1 MRFRV
6 LGVVDIV
13 DADGSTRA
21 IGSVNQRTVLAA
33 LLANRP
39 EVVTLDTLVDAL
51 WGETPPRSAV
61 TTLRTYVSRLR
72 AHVGDALTT
81 RGPGFALDVPATD
94 VDAGRFEHLLDAANR
109 AEPPEAIALLD
120 EALGL
125 WRGPAFGDR
134 FDVACVRG
142 EARRLEERRAAARE
156 ARITALLA
164 AGRTDEAAAAAEA
177 LVADEPLREG
187 AWVHLIEALA
197 ASQRSADALRAFQR
211 AKAALAEAGLD
222 PSGGLRAAETAV
234 LTRAPAPP
242 PSATQPLLGEPE
254 RSVPP
259 AMTSS
264 FVGRDADR
272 DRIVDLLDRAR
283 LVTLI
288 GPGGVGKTRLAL
300 EVARVAAER
309 TSQGARVVELA
320 RVSSADEVPD
330 VIVASLG
337 FSADGVSAVEMLDR
351 ARRLD
356 LLVVLDNAEHVI
368 DAVAETVER
377 LLGAESAMRLLV
389 TSRERLGVDGEHAWT
404 VAPLATTGADA
415 PARRLFIDRA
425 RAAVPD
431 LEVSNDDPVVAR
443 LVQRLDGLP
452 LAIEMAAGHLPTA
465 ALGELAD
472 VVDERYDVLRSS
484 RRDVAER
491 HRSLTAVLE
500 WSEAQLADTERAVL
514 AEMSVFN
521 GPVEAGDLD
530 GVLPTPGGAAVVRS
544 LAARSLVDVDRTGRR
559 ARFGLLQTVRA
570 FALDR
575 LDNRGQVDTMA
586 RRHAEWYTA
595 AAAVA
600 DRQLRGLDEPVGHRR
615 LDEALG
621 EVRAAHRWA
630 RHNDIALACRLSAHL
645 HHYAQSRLV
654 DEPLRW
660 AEELV
665 EVVADGDRN
674 LSGVLASAAT
684 RAIQRGDLVLA
695 RRLAE
700 RGVDV
705 ASDGADSFGA
715 LEAVADSNLFSGR
728 LDRSREAYQTLA
740 DRAVAVGDLY
750 YFAMA
755 RTGVVLAQCYAGR
768 SPGIDDLADIEPLE
782 LGPST
787 RGWLHYA
794 YGEVLGD
801 RDPARAF
808 AEFERALTL
817 ARAGGNRL
825 LEGVALVSSC
835 ALRARAGDVG
845 EAVRTFD
852 TAIRHWQRLAA
863 TTHQLTTLRN
873 LPVLLRRIDEPGLA
887 AELVGLVQHDAVPTY
902 GAEAHRLAD
911 VRAWAWAR
919 LGADRF
925 EECFHRGR
933 QRDRTTVEDWVLT
946 ELAQIGA
953 RSARAWPPGPARS

>member
-6 LGVVDIV
+6 LGAVDLV

-33 LLANRP
+33 LLANRA
-39 EVVTLDTLVDAL
+39 EVVTLDTLIDAL

-72 AHVGDALTT
+72 AQIGDDLST
-81 RGPGFALDVPATD
+81 RGHGFTLDVPATD
-94 VDAGRFEHLLDAANR
+94 MDAGRFEHLLDAAKW
-109 AEPPEAIALLD
+109 AEPAEAVAMLD
-120 EALGL
+120 DALGL

-156 ARITALLA
+156 ARVAALLA
-164 AGRTDEAAAAAEA
+164 AGRSDEAAAAAEA

-187 AWVHLIEALA
+187 GWIHLIEALA
-197 ASQRSADALRAFQR
+197 ATQRSADALRAFQR
-211 AKAALAEAGLD
+211 AKAALTEAGLD
-222 PSGGLRAAETAV
+222 PSSGLRAAEAAV
-234 LTRAPAPP
+234 LIGAPAPP
-242 PSATQPLLGEPE
+242 QSAMPPLLGAPQ

-259 AMTSS
+259 AMPSS
-264 FVGRDADR
+264 FVGRDDDR
-272 DRIVDLLDRAR
+272 DRIIDLLDRAR

-288 GPGGVGKTRLAL
+288 GPGGVGKSRLAL

-337 FSADGVSAVEMLDR
+337 FSADGVGAVEMLDR

-356 LLVVLDNAEHVI
+356 LLVVLDNAEHVV
-368 DAVAETVER
+368 DAVARTVER
-377 LLGAESAMRLLV
+377 LLGGESAMRLLV
-389 TSRERLGVDGEHAWT
+389 TSRERLGVDGEHTWS
-404 VAPLATTGADA
+404 VAPLATVGADA
-415 PARRLFIDRA
+415 PARRLFVDRA
-425 RAAVPD
+425 RAAVTD
-431 LEVSNDDPVVAR
+431 IELSNDDPGVVR

-452 LAIEMAAGHLPTA
+452 LAIEMAAGQLPTA

-472 VVDERYDVLRSS
+472 VLEERYDVLQSP
-484 RRDVAER
+484 RRNVADR
-491 HRSLTAVLE
+491 HRSLAAVLE
-500 WSEAQLADTERAVL
+500 WSEAQLTDRERAVL
-514 AEMSVFN
+514 AQLSVFS
-521 GPVEAGDLD
+521 GPVDAGDID

-544 LAARSLVDVDRTGRR
+544 LAARSIVDVDRTESR

-575 LDNRGQVDTMA
+575 LRSRGQLDEMA
-586 RRHAEWYTA
+586 RRHAEWYA
-595 AAAVA
+595 AAVTVA
-600 DRQLRGLDEPVGHRR
+600 DRQLRGVDEPAGHRR
-615 LDEALG
+615 FDDALG

-630 RHNDIALACRLSAHL
+630 RHKDVALACRLSAHL

-665 EVVADGDRN
+665 DVVPDGDPH
-674 LSGVLASAAT
+674 LPAVLASAAT
-684 RAIQRGDLVLA
+684 RAIQRGNLGLA

-700 RGVDV
+700 RGVDI

-728 LDRSREAYQTLA
+728 LDVSRQAYRTLA
-740 DRAVAVGDLY
+740 DRAFAVGDRY
-750 YFAMA
+750 YFVMA
-755 RTGVVLAQCYAGR
+755 RTGVVLAQYYAGR
-768 SPGIDDLADIEPLE
+768 SPSIDDLADIDPLD

-808 AEFERALTL
+808 AEYEQALTL

-835 ALRARAGDVG
+835 ALRARAGDVRA
-845 EAVRTFD
+845 AVRTFD

-873 LPVLLRRIDEPGLA
+873 LPVLLRRIDEPELA

-902 GAEAHRLAD
+902 GAEAHRLEE
-911 VRAWAWAR
+911 VREWAFEC
-919 LGADRF
+919 LGAERF
-925 EECFHRGR
+925 EKCFRRGQ
-933 QRDRTTVEDWVLT
+933 QRDRTTVEDWALT
-946 ELAQIGA
+946 ELARIGA
-953 RSARAWPPGPARS
+953 GSHR